1 MSNNIIITFDNG
13 TKKEYPKGTKL
24 KEIIKDVKKDYE
36 YEIVGVKFKNRM
48 INSEEEIKTSGEL
61 KIYDL
66 TSRIG
71 NKIYER
77 GLLLLFET
85 YAHKI
90 LGADTKIKIR
100 QPVGKG
106 VYFEIDKKVTEKQ
119 LQQIKEIMKEKVKEN
134 IPIEKIETTRMEAI
148 EYFKSIKRLD
158 KIKTLSYT
166 TASFVKLYKIEGN
179 YNYILGDM
187 PESTGLLKYFDLTP
201 IENGIIVRFPFTYD
215 KGKINKY
222 IHHEQ
227 FFNNMK
233 EYSSWGKLLNIT
245 NLGELNEAVINRG
258 KGEVINLSEIIQN
271 RNLLS
276 IAERIVKD
284 KDNIKVVLLTG
295 PSSSGKTTTARKL
308 SLYLKALGLNPQPL
322 SLDDYFLNRV
332 DTPLGEDGKPDY
344 ESVRAIDIKLFNNQ
358 LENLLKGKK
367 VITPT
372 FDFIEGV
379 KNYNK
384 PLQLEEN
391 DILIIE
397 GLHTLNEELTKNIP
411 KKNKF
416 KIYIS
421 PLSFLNLDDDNR
433 ISQSEIRL
441 LRRMVRDNRTRGY
454 NPSHTLNT
462 WDNVRLGEEKYIF
475 AYQDEADIV
484 FNSFLAYEL
493 GVIRVYAEPLLY
505 SVPQDDPKYE
515 TAVRLLKLLR
525 FVLPIA
531 SEDVPA
537 LSILREFI
545 GESYFEK

>member
-1 MSNNIIITFDNG
+1 MLTLKDIVFL
-13 TKKEYPKGTKL
+13 L
-24 KEIIKDVKKDYE
+24 KEILNDVKNNYE
-36 YEIVGVKFKNRM
+36 YDIISAKFKNRQ
-48 INSEEEIKTSGEL
+48 IRFEEELTRSGDL

-66 TSRIG
+66 SSTTG

-85 YAHKI
+85 YAHII
-90 LGADTKIKIR
+90 LGNDTKIKIR

-119 LQQIKEIMKEKVKEN
+119 LQDIKEIMKEKVKEN

-148 EYFKSIKRLD
+148 EYFKSIKRMD
-158 KIKTLSYT
+158 KVKTLSYT

-187 PESTGLLKYFDLTP
+187 PASTGILKHFDLTL
-201 IENGIIVRFPFTYD
+201 IENGIVVRFPFKYD
-215 KGKINKY
+215 KGKVAKY

-233 EYSSWGKLLNIT
+233 EYYSWGKLLNIT
-245 NLGELNEAVINRG
+245 NIGELNEAVINRG
-258 KGEVINLSEIIQN
+258 KGEVINLSEIVQDHK
-271 RNLLS
+271 LLT
-276 IAERIVKD
+276 IAEKIVKD
-284 KDNIKVVLLTG
+284 KSNIKIVLLTG
-295 PSSSGKTTTARKL
+295 PSSSGKTTTSRKL

-322 SLDDYFLNRV
+322 SLDDYFLNRA
-332 DTPLGEDGKPDY
+332 DTPLDENGKPDY
-344 ESVRAIDIKLFNNQ
+344 ESIRAIDIKLFNNQ

-379 KNYNK
+379 KYYKK
-384 PLQLEEN
+384 PLQLGEN
-391 DILIIE
+391 DILVIE
-397 GLHTLNEELTKNIP
+397 GLHTLNDELTKNIP

-433 ISQSEIRL
+433 ISQTEIRL
-441 LRRMVRDNRTRGY
+441 LRRMVRDYRTRGY
-454 NPSHTLNT
+454 SPAHTLNT
-462 WDNVRLGEEKYIF
+462 WESVRIGEEKYIF
-475 AYQDEADIV
+475 PYQDEADVI
-484 FNSFLAYEL
+484 FNTFLAYEL
-493 GVIRVYAEPLLY
+493 GVLKVYAEPLLF
-505 SVPQDDPKYE
+505 SVPQDDPKYD
-515 TAVRLLKLLR
+515 TAVRLLKLLK
-525 FVLPIA
+525 FVLPIS
-531 SEDVPA
+531 SEHIPS